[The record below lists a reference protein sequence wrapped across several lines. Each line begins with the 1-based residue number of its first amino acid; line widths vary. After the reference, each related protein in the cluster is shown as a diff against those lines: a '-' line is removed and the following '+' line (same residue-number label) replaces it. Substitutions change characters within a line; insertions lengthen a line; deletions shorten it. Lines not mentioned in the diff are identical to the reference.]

1 MLQFQPAA
9 SFQVFPMCSL
19 TSPCS
24 WSCCDQSMQFL
35 GVKYATGA
43 CLLWLQLLQ
52 QGAPLWCVP
61 AAGRREGS
69 CCSGMCCDW
78 QECLLWDGLW
88 ISSLYPNTAHSCLL
102 PPHCSHSHLFRLLH
116 SETSKMAKKI
126 IYIYIYTYTQCSAL
140 CICFPIYPHL
150 WIWQSSVPSHPGLD
164 AAIGGHLAVTLS
176 NPQEPGHEE
185 SPANLPILSGFS
197 STRGKAATDTFK
209 FHPSSAGYP
218 HLFNRGVLGC
228 LGDS

>member
-1 MLQFQPAA
+1 MSALITAFATRGPSLVCASSREEGRLMLLRDVLWLTGVSALGWALDFLPLSQHSTQLPPPTTLQP
-9 SFQVFPMCSL
+9 L
-19 TSPCS
+19 TS
-24 WSCCDQSMQFL
+24 
-35 GVKYATGA
+35 
-43 CLLWLQLLQ
+43 LQAFAFRNKQ
-52 QGAPLWCVP
+52 
-61 AAGRREGS
+61 
-69 CCSGMCCDW
+69 
-78 QECLLWDGLW
+78 DG
-88 ISSLYPNTAHSCLL
+88 
-102 PPHCSHSHLFRLLH
+102 
-116 SETSKMAKKI
+116 KKNYL
-126 IYIYIYTYTQCSAL
+126 YIYIYTYTQCSAL